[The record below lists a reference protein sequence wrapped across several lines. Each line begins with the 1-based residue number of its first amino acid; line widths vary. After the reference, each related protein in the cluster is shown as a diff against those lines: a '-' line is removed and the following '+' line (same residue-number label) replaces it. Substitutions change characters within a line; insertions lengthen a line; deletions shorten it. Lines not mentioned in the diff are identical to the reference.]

1 MTNEKQIDKICRMLD
16 DLIAKSKRDTNSE
29 PAKEQLKSPDFYEG
43 YKIGFE
49 SAQPKWISVEERLPE
64 EEGIYIVYI
73 TRIRGDTFIGTDY
86 YDFSNHWCGEG
97 WYDGRCVTHWMP
109 FSSLPEP
116 PKVR

>member
-49 SAQPKWISVEERLPE
+49 SAQPKWISVKERLPE
-64 EEGIYIVYI
+64 FERRVLVMNGH
-73 TRIRGDTFIGTDY
+73 GDVFILAFWRKTENKWSWVDDAGHFKHY
-86 YDFSNHWCGEG
+86 NNI
-97 WYDGRCVTHWMP
+97 THWMP
-109 FSSLPEP
+109 LPSTEGIE
-116 PKVR
+116 